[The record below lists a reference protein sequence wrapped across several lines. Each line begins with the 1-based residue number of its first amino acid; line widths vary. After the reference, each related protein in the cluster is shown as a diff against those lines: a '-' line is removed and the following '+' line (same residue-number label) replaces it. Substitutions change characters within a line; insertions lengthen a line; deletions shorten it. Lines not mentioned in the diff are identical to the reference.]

1 MIKKVYGRNGEVS
14 GDLKAIDGKTGDAM
28 QENSGGMKEDS
39 CMFVWLAI
47 C

>member
-1 MIKKVYGRNGEVS
+1 MTKKVYGRNEEVS

-28 QENSGGMKEDS
+28 QENSGGKKENS
-39 CMFVWLAI
+39 GMFVWLAI